1 MLLSIPLFILGFLL
15 GLLLVG
21 FLLVNA
27 LAAILAL
34 FGIILPVF
42 GVIEYISVG
51 FILVYIRGYF
61 NKDLDVGGIVRK
73 RFSEIKNKDRKET
86 K

>member
-1 MLLSIPLFILGFLL
+1 MLLAILIFIIVFLL

-27 LAAILAL
+27 VTAVLAL
-34 FGIILPVF
+34 FGIIVPVF
-42 GVIEYISVG
+42 GIIEYISVA

-61 NKDLDVGGIVRK
+61 IKDSAIGDVIWK
-73 RFSEIKNKDRKET
+73 RFIEIKNKD
-86 K
+86 

>member
-1 MLLSIPLFILGFLL
+1 MFIAILIFILTFLL

-27 LAAILAL
+27 LAAVLAL

-42 GVIEYISVG
+42 GAIEYISVA

-61 NKDLDVGGIVRK
+61 NKDLGVGGIIRK
-73 RFSEIKNKDRKET
+73 RFDQIKNKD
-86 K
+86 

>member
-1 MLLSIPLFILGFLL
+1 MLLAIPLFILGFLL

-42 GVIEYISVG
+42 GIIEYISVA

-61 NKDLDVGGIVRK
+61 NKDLDVGGIIRK
-73 RFSEIKNKDRKET
+73 RFSEIKNKD
-86 K
+86 

>member
-1 MLLSIPLFILGFLL
+1 MFIAILIFILTFLL
-15 GLLLVG
+15 VLLLVG

-27 LAAILAL
+27 LAAVLAL

-42 GVIEYISVG
+42 GIVEYISVA

-61 NKDLDVGGIVRK
+61 NKDLGVGGIIRK
-73 RFSEIKNKDRKET
+73 RFSEIKNKD
-86 K
+86 

>member
-1 MLLSIPLFILGFLL
+1 MLLAILIFIFFFLL

-21 FLLVNA
+21 FLLVNSV
-27 LAAILAL
+27 AAVLAL

-42 GVIEYISVG
+42 GIIEYISVA

-61 NKDLDVGGIVRK
+61 SKDLGVGSIIRK
-73 RFSEIKNKDRKET
+73 RFNEIKN
-86 K
+86 

>member
-1 MLLSIPLFILGFLL
+1 MLLAILIFIIVFLL

-27 LAAILAL
+27 VAAVLAL
-34 FGIILPVF
+34 FGIVVPVF
-42 GVIEYISVG
+42 GAIEYISVA

-61 NKDLDVGGIVRK
+61 NKDLGVGGIIRK
-73 RFSEIKNKDRKET
+73 RFDEIKNKA
-86 K
+86 